1 MEANKRN
8 LIVQKVLGSLWGLA
22 LGDATGESGVKN
34 LLKEKFLQ
42 PTDDTAMALALAE
55 SLIENRNFI
64 PQKVAQKYL
73 EYYEKGYIR
82 LIGRSTYFAFMNLK
96 RGVSWFFSGAT
107 GKYAAGNGVAMRI
120 APLGLWGALKNL
132 HVYTLYEYVRQDG
145 YITHRNELAIS
156 GAWAVAYAVYN
167 SFKNFSTKEKIFMEV
182 LKVFTDWGME
192 NPVKENL
199 QKVLD
204 LFQKGTQTKKALKYL
219 GTSGYVV
226 ESTASAFFLFL
237 NEENFLQ
244 GMEILLDIGG
254 DTDTIG
260 AIYGAIFG
268 AYYGIE
274 KFPKDL
280 LEKISIKEKIQKIAQ
295 DLINSC

>member
-1 MEANKRN
+1 
-8 LIVQKVLGSLWGLA
+8 
-22 LGDATGESGVKN
+22 
-34 LLKEKFLQ
+34 
-42 PTDDTAMALALAE
+42 
-55 SLIENRNFI
+55 
-64 PQKVAQKYL
+64 
-73 EYYEKGYIR
+73 
-82 LIGRSTYFAFMNLK
+82 
-96 RGVSWFFSGAT
+96 
-107 GKYAAGNGVAMRI
+107 
-120 APLGLWGALKNL
+120 
-132 HVYTLYEYVRQDG
+132 
-145 YITHRNELAIS
+145 
-156 GAWAVAYAVYN
+156 
-167 SFKNFSTKEKIFMEV
+167 
-182 LKVFTDWGME
+182 ME